1 MKNSFI
7 HLLKYHFFNYLSIV
21 YNEKGIMGKSFI
33 DHLSNII
40 FLGENG
46 ITNEIIKEEV
56 DKLNKSR
63 NIYLINEQIN
73 NVFKELKDRYKAD
86 NINFGIKEEDIKI
99 VEEEEEDGENKS
111 KLKPFY
117 IIKMLYILY
126 KNKKLIPPISEEGS
140 KLLNYFTVK
149 KSNIIEEKKQIKDN
163 DNFKLNKL
171 NMQLINE
178 LESFAKR
185 IGKDKMEDEILKN
198 LIELILN
205 FIKFLKIYR
214 FIFIPFLGPSNAGK
228 STIINGII
236 GKRILPTNL
245 NECTKRGIIILHINS
260 DDIFLYKADLKEDK
274 DILGHRNY
282 YFKK

>member
-1 MKNSFI
+1 
-7 HLLKYHFFNYLSIV
+7 
-21 YNEKGIMGKSFI
+21 
-33 DHLSNII
+33 
-40 FLGENG
+40 
-46 ITNEIIKEEV
+46 
-56 DKLNKSR
+56 
-63 NIYLINEQIN
+63 
-73 NVFKELKDRYKAD
+73 
-86 NINFGIKEEDIKI
+86 
-99 VEEEEEDGENKS
+99 
-111 KLKPFY
+111 
-117 IIKMLYILY
+117 MLYILY

>member
-1 MKNSFI
+1 
-7 HLLKYHFFNYLSIV
+7 
-21 YNEKGIMGKSFI
+21 
-33 DHLSNII
+33 
-40 FLGENG
+40 
-46 ITNEIIKEEV
+46 
-56 DKLNKSR
+56 
-63 NIYLINEQIN
+63 
-73 NVFKELKDRYKAD
+73 
-86 NINFGIKEEDIKI
+86 
-99 VEEEEEDGENKS
+99 
-111 KLKPFY
+111 
-117 IIKMLYILY
+117 
-126 KNKKLIPPISEEGS
+126 
-140 KLLNYFTVK
+140 
-149 KSNIIEEKKQIKDN
+149 
-163 DNFKLNKL
+163 
-171 NMQLINE
+171 MQLINE
-178 LESFAKR
+178 LQSFAKR